1 MGPVAGDK
9 SSVSRRGLCLPFS
22 GEKHLSMWLCLSSPG
37 EVCRGTLML
46 GAPLG
51 LEKGWALS
59 EVRAALTD
67 VSSEAAAGDGTSWV
81 QITSSGAAA
90 IWQDS

>member
-1 MGPVAGDK
+1 
-9 SSVSRRGLCLPFS
+9 
-22 GEKHLSMWLCLSSPG
+22 
-37 EVCRGTLML
+37 ML